1 MQLYDKGINVAIGT
15 DSVASNNSLNF
26 FEEMKIFAL
35 AGKVKSM
42 DPAAMTPEQVLFSA
56 TRGGAIAQGRDD
68 CGLIKE
74 GFKADL
80 IVVDV
85 SGPNMQ
91 PVHNMLNNLVY
102 SADGRDVCLT
112 MSDGKV
118 LYRNGM
124 YMTLD
129 IQRTI
134 AETEAATKKILSMI

>member
-1 MQLYDKGINVAIGT
+1 MRHIPSRFLLTNLDGGNRRQRNQFLQEEGILLLGVEQQDAA
-15 DSVASNNSLNF
+15 VLRRLQCF
-26 FEEMKIFAL
+26 LQVHRFA
-35 AGKVKSM
+35 
-42 DPAAMTPEQVLFSA
+42 
-56 TRGGAIAQGRDD
+56 
-68 CGLIKE
+68 
-74 GFKADL
+74 
-80 IVVDV
+80 DV
-85 SGPNMQ
+85 

>member
-1 MQLYDKGINVAIGT
+1 
-15 DSVASNNSLNF
+15 
-26 FEEMKIFAL
+26 
-35 AGKVKSM
+35 
-42 DPAAMTPEQVLFSA
+42 
-56 TRGGAIAQGRDD
+56 
-68 CGLIKE
+68 
-74 GFKADL
+74 
-80 IVVDV
+80 
-85 SGPNMQ
+85 
-91 PVHNMLNNLVY
+91 MLNNLVY